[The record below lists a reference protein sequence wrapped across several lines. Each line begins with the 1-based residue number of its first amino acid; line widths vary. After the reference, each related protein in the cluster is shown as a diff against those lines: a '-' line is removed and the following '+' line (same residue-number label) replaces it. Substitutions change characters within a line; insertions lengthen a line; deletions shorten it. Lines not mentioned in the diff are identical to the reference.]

1 MTVAGGVVDP
11 SAFVVNGN
19 LLMVAERFNQDT
31 VLTEIDMSKVTTVST
46 QLSGKVRLVATWY
59 RRPFSILKYN

>member
-59 RRPFSILKYN
+59 

>member
-46 QLSGKVRLVATWY
+46 QLSGKVRLVATWH
-59 RRPFSILKYN
+59 